1 MKRPPYVC
9 QYWTADLP
17 ENTALPEHLA
27 EIMRFWSVRS
37 CGLACASSALALLAG
52 QVVSVQSLFNR
63 CVSTGGY
70 SEKGWRHEQL
80 AQTLS
85 AYGLDASARA
95 LTVDKVIDILRGGQ
109 LVIASVTHQF
119 PCDGRRGGH
128 LVLLYSV
135 RNLFGT
141 HFICFMDPTRWGER
155 HHAVPVARFSSS
167 FSMKGIVISD
177 KVN

>member
-37 CGLACASSALALLAG
+37 CGLACASSALALLAS

-70 SEKGWRHEQL
+70 SEKGWRHKQL

-95 LTVDKVIDILRGGQ
+95 LTVDEVIDILRGRQ

>member
-37 CGLACASSALALLAG
+37 CGLACASSALALLAS

-70 SEKGWRHEQL
+70 SEKGWRHKQL

-95 LTVDKVIDILRGGQ
+95 LTVDEVIDILSGRQ